1 MKIWLKKIAKIEEI
15 KYTKNRKAV
24 SSFFSFKNEWLFIH
38 IGEKGELLVSY
49 TVQKAAVL
57 GSGVMGSGIAAH
69 LANIGIPTL
78 LLDIAPKEL
87 TKDEEAKG
95 LTLEHPAVR
104 NRFSNGA
111 LQKLLK
117 QKPAP
122 LSSKKNLALITA
134 GNFEDD
140 LAKLKDVDW
149 IIEVIVENL
158 DIKKGLFEKIDA
170 VRKPGTIISSNT
182 SGVSINAMA
191 EGRSEDFQ
199 AHFLG
204 THFFNPPR
212 YLKLLE
218 VIPANT
224 TKPEVVSFMQTFGED
239 VLGKGV
245 VIAKDTPNFIANR
258 IGTYGL
264 LVTMQEMIAR
274 NFSVGEVDSVT
285 GPLIGRPSSATFRT
299 LDVVGLDTFAHVS
312 KNVYDQTTGAEQA
325 VFEESP
331 ILNKM
336 IENGWL
342 GAKSGQ
348 GFFKKEGK
356 EILELNLSTL
366 QYEAK
371 KKLQAPS
378 IEMAKQAKGVGN
390 KLKTIVYANDRAGEL
405 LWNSFAPTLLYA
417 GELLG
422 EIADDIVAIDNAM
435 KWGFGWAQGPF
446 EMWDAIGVEKSVAK
460 MQAEDREIPAFVKG
474 LLEKG
479 HSTFYTEVDGEVA
492 YYNGT
497 DYEKV
502 PVNEKAIDL
511 KRYKKKHGVIKS
523 NSGASLIDLG
533 DGVALLE
540 FHSQSNAIGLDIIQ
554 MINFAIDE
562 VEKNYKG
569 LVIGNQG
576 KNFCVGAN
584 LGMILMEAQDDN
596 IFELDFVIKS
606 FQQAMRRIKYSAKPV
621 VAAPFSMTLGGGAEV
636 CLPAAHIQASAE
648 TYIGLVEVGV
658 GLIPGGGGNLG
669 LYEKFIKGLPN
680 GVELDYQNIANKV
693 FETIAMATVSTS
705 GEEARDNNFLNF
717 ADGVSVNPDHL
728 IYDAKQAALALY
740 EAGYTP
746 PVKKPIKVVGAPG
759 YGTLLLGA
767 QGLYNSG
774 MISDH
779 DLKIAKKLA
788 YVVAGGLVP
797 YGTEV
802 SEEYLLGLEKEAFL
816 QLVADQKSQMR
827 MQHMLVKGKP
837 LRN

>member
-1 MKIWLKKIAKIEEI
+1 M
-15 KYTKNRKAV
+15 T
-24 SSFFSFKNEWLFIH
+24 IH
-38 IGEKGELLVSY
+38 SKREKGEMLVSY
-49 TVQKAAVL
+49 KVQKAAVL

-87 TKDEEAKG
+87 TAEESAKG
-95 LTLEHPAVR
+95 LTLESSVVK
-104 NRFSNGA
+104 NRFATGA
-111 LQKLLK
+111 IQKLLK

-122 LSSKKNLALITA
+122 LSAKKNLALITP
-134 GNFEDD
+134 GNFDDD
-140 LAKLKDVDW
+140 LEKLKDVDW

-158 DIKKGLFEKIDA
+158 EIKKGLFEKIDA
-170 VRKPGTIISSNT
+170 VRKPGTIVSSNT

-199 AHFLG
+199 GHFLG

-218 VIPANT
+218 VIPAST
-224 TKPEVVSFMQTFGED
+224 TKPEVVEFLKTFGED

-245 VIAKDTPNFIANR
+245 VVAKDTPNFIANR

-274 NFSVGEVDSVT
+274 NYSIGEVDSVT
-285 GPLIGRPSSATFRT
+285 GPTIGRPKSATFRT
-299 LDVVGLDTFAHVS
+299 LDVVGLDTFAHVA
-312 KNVYDQTTGAEQA
+312 KNVYEKTTGEEQA

-336 IENGWL
+336 IENGWI
-342 GAKSGQ
+342 GAKNGQ

-356 EILELNLSTL
+356 EILELNLSTFE
-366 QYEAK
+366 YEPV
-371 KKLQAPS
+371 KKLKAPS
-378 IEMAKQAKGVGN
+378 LEMAKQARGLNNRV
-390 KLKTIVYANDRAGEL
+390 KTLVYANDRVGEL
-405 LWNSFAPTLLYA
+405 LWNIFAPTLIYSAQLT
-417 GELLG
+417 G

-435 KWGFGWAQGPF
+435 KWGFGWQQGPF
-446 EMWDAIGVEKSVAK
+446 ELWDAIGVEKSVAK
-460 MQAEDREIPAFVKG
+460 MEAEGRTVPAFVKE
-474 LLEKG
+474 LLANG
-479 HSTFYTEVDGEVA
+479 FTSFYSEIDGDLA

-497 DYEKV
+497 EYVKV

-523 NSGASLIDLG
+523 NSGASLVDLG
-533 DGVALLE
+533 DGIVLLE

-554 MINFAIDE
+554 MLNFALDE
-562 VEKNYKG
+562 IETNSAYKG

-596 IFELDFVIKS
+596 IFELDFIIKA
-606 FQQAMRRIKYSAKPV
+606 FQQAMRRIKYASKPV
-621 VAAPFSMTLGGGAEV
+621 VAAPFQMTLGGGAEV

-648 TYIGLVEVGV
+648 TYMGLVEVGV

-669 LYEKFIKGLPN
+669 LYQKFIKGLPN
-680 GVELDYQNIANKV
+680 GVEIDLQNVANKV
-693 FETIAMATVSTS
+693 FETIAMAKVSTS
-705 GEEARDNNFLNF
+705 GEEARENNFLNF
-717 ADGVSVNPDHL
+717 VDGISVNPDHL
-728 IYDAKQAALALY
+728 IYDAKQAALSLY
-740 EAGYTP
+740 EAGYKA
-746 PVKKPIKVVGAPG
+746 PVKEKVKVVGAPG
-759 YGTLLLGA
+759 YATLLLGA
-767 QGLYNSG
+767 QGMFDSG
-774 MISDH
+774 FISEH

-788 YVVAGGLVP
+788 FVIAGGLVP

-802 SEEYLLGLEKEAFL
+802 NEEYLLGLEKQAFL
-816 QLVADQKSQMR
+816 ELVADFKSQQR
-827 MQHMLVKGKP
+827 MQHMLLKGKP

>member
-1 MKIWLKKIAKIEEI
+1 M
-15 KYTKNRKAV
+15 
-24 SSFFSFKNEWLFIH
+24 
-38 IGEKGELLVSY
+38 SY
-49 TVQKAAVL
+49 NIQKVAVL

-78 LLDIAPKEL
+78 LLDIAPREL

-95 LTLEHPAVR
+95 LTLDSKAVK
-104 NRFSNGA
+104 NRFANSA
-111 LQKLLK
+111 MQKLLK

-122 LSSKKNLALITA
+122 LSAKKNLALITP

-140 LAKLKDVDW
+140 LEKLKDVDW
-149 IIEVIVENL
+149 IIEVIVEKL

-170 VRKPGTIISSNT
+170 VRKPGTIVSSNT

-199 AHFLG
+199 EHFLG

-224 TKPEVVSFMQTFGED
+224 TKPEVVNFMQSFGED

-264 LVTMQEMIAR
+264 IVTMNEMVAR
-274 NFSVGEVDSVT
+274 NYSVGEVDSVT
-285 GPLIGRPSSATFRT
+285 GPIIGRPKSATFRT
-299 LDVVGLDTFAHVS
+299 LDVVGLDIFAHVA

-331 ILNKM
+331 ILKKM
-336 IENGWL
+336 VSNGWL

-356 EILELNLSTL
+356 EILQLNLSTFE
-366 QYEAK
+366 YEPN
-371 KKLQAPS
+371 KKLVAPS
-378 IEMAKQAKGVGN
+378 LEMAKQAKGPGG
-390 KLKTIVYANDRAGEL
+390 KLKVLIYAKDRVGEL
-405 LWNSFAPTLLYA
+405 LWNSFAPTLLYSA
-417 GELLG
+417 QLMG
-422 EIADDIVAIDNAM
+422 EIADDVVAIDNAM

-460 MQAEDREIPAFVKG
+460 MKEEGREIPEFVSG
-474 LLEKG
+474 LLDKG
-479 HSTFYTEVDGEVA
+479 FSTFYTEIDGDLA

-497 DYEKV
+497 EYVKV

-511 KRYKKKHGVIKS
+511 RRYKKKHGVIKS

-533 DGVALLE
+533 DGIALLE
-540 FHSQSNAIGLDIIQ
+540 FHSKSNAIGLDIVQ
-554 MINFAIDE
+554 MINFSVDE
-562 VEKNYKG
+562 VEKNFKG

-584 LGMILMEAQDDN
+584 LAMILMEAQDDN

-606 FQQAMRRIKYSAKPV
+606 FQQAMRRIKYSTKPV
-621 VAAPFSMTLGGGAEV
+621 VAAPFQMALGGGAEV

-648 TYIGLVEVGV
+648 TYMGLVEVGV

-669 LYEKFIKGLPN
+669 LYEKFIKGLPQ
-680 GVELDYQNIANKV
+680 GVEVDYQHIANKV
-693 FETIAMATVSTS
+693 FETIAMAKVSTS
-705 GEEARDNNFLNF
+705 GEEARENNFLNF
-717 ADGVSVNPDHL
+717 ADGISVNPDHL
-728 IYDAKQAALALY
+728 IYDAKQAALALA

-746 PVKKPIKVVGAPG
+746 PVKRKVKVVGAPG
-759 YGTLLLGA
+759 YATLLLGA
-767 QGLYNSG
+767 QGMFDSG
-774 MISDH
+774 YITEH

-788 YVVAGGLVP
+788 YVIAGGKVP

-802 SEEYLLGLEKEAFL
+802 SEEYLLNLEKQAFL
-816 QLVADQKSQMR
+816 ELVADQKSQMR

>member
-1 MKIWLKKIAKIEEI
+1 MTYKI
-15 KYTKNRKAV
+15 
-24 SSFFSFKNEWLFIH
+24 
-38 IGEKGELLVSY
+38 
-49 TVQKAAVL
+49 QKAAVL

-87 TKDEEAKG
+87 TTEEQAKG
-95 LTLEHPAVR
+95 LTLENPAVR
-104 NRFSNGA
+104 NRFVNGA

-122 LSSKKNLALITA
+122 LASKKNLALITP

-140 LAKLKDVDW
+140 LDQLKDVDW

-158 DIKKGLFEKIDA
+158 EIKKGLMEKIDA
-170 VRKPGTIISSNT
+170 VRTPGTIISSNT

-191 EGRSEDFQ
+191 EGRSEDFKK
-199 AHFLG
+199 HFLG

-218 VIPANT
+218 VIPST
-224 TKPEVVSFMQTFGED
+224 TTAPEVVEFMQVFGED

-264 LVTMQEMIAR
+264 IVTMKEMQER
-274 NFSVGEVDSVT
+274 GYSVGEVDSVT

-299 LDVVGLDTFAHVS
+299 LDVVGLDTFAHVA
-312 KNVYDQTTGAEQA
+312 KNVYDHTTGEEQA
-325 VFEESP
+325 VFAEDP
-331 ILNKM
+331 TLKKM

-348 GFFKKEGK
+348 GFFLKQGK
-356 EILELNLSTL
+356 EIKELNLDTFE
-366 QYEAK
+366 YEPV
-371 KKLQAPS
+371 KKLKTPS
-378 IEMAKQAKGVGN
+378 IEMAKQARGLAN
-390 KLKTIVYANDRAGEL
+390 KVKTLVYAKDRTGEL
-405 LWNSFAPTLLYA
+405 LWNIFAPTLIYSAQLT
-417 GELLG
+417 G
-422 EIADDIVAIDNAM
+422 EIADDIVAIDNAL

-446 EMWDAIGVEKSVAK
+446 EMWDAIGVKQSVEKMK
-460 MQAEDREIPAFVKG
+460 EEGREIPAFVQGLLDKG
-474 LLEKG
+474 LE
-479 HSTFYTEVDGEVA
+479 TFYSEIDNELA

-497 DYEKV
+497 DYVKV
-502 PVNEKAIDL
+502 PINEKAIDL

-523 NSGASLIDLG
+523 NAGASLIDLQ
-533 DGVALLE
+533 DGVLLLE

-554 MINFAIDE
+554 MLNTAIDE
-562 VEKNYKG
+562 LENSAAYKG

-596 IFELDFVIKS
+596 IFELDFVIGA
-606 FQQAMRRIKYSAKPV
+606 FQKAMRRIKYASKPV
-621 VAAPFSMTLGGGAEV
+621 VAAPFQMTLGGGAEV

-658 GLIPGGGGNLG
+658 GVIPGGAGNLG
-669 LYEKFIKGLPN
+669 LYEKFLKGMPN
-680 GVELDYQNIANKV
+680 GVDIDLQVVVNKV
-693 FETIAMATVSTS
+693 FETIAMAKVSTS
-705 GEEARDNNFLNF
+705 GEEARENNFLDF

-728 IYDAKQAALALY
+728 IYDAKQAAIALY
-740 EAGYTP
+740 DAGYKP
-746 PVKKPIKVVGAPG
+746 PVKKKVKVVGASG
-759 YGTLLLGA
+759 YATLLLGA
-767 QGLYNSG
+767 QGMFDSG
-774 MISDH
+774 YISEY
-779 DLKIAKKLA
+779 DLSIAKKLA
-788 YVVAGGLVP
+788 FVLAGGLVP

-802 SEEYLLGLEKEAFL
+802 DEEYILNLEKQAFL
-816 QLVADQKSQMR
+816 ELVQQPKTQQR

>member
-1 MKIWLKKIAKIEEI
+1 M
-15 KYTKNRKAV
+15 
-24 SSFFSFKNEWLFIH
+24 
-38 IGEKGELLVSY
+38 LVSY
-49 TVQKAAVL
+49 KIQKVAVL

-78 LLDIAPKEL
+78 LLDIAPNEL
-87 TKDEEAKG
+87 TKEEEAKG
-95 LTLEHPAVR
+95 LTLDSKAVK
-104 NRFSNGA
+104 NRFANTA

-122 LSSKKNLALITA
+122 LSAKKNLALITP
-134 GNFEDD
+134 GNFDDD
-140 LAKLKDVDW
+140 LEKLKDVDW
-149 IIEVIVENL
+149 IIEVIVEKL
-158 DIKKGLFEKIDA
+158 EIKKGLFEKIDA
-170 VRKPGTIISSNT
+170 VRTPGTIVSSNT

-199 AHFLG
+199 EHFLG

-224 TKPEVVSFMQTFGED
+224 TKPEVVKFMQQFGED

-264 LVTMQEMIAR
+264 IVTMNEMIAR
-274 NFSVGEVDSVT
+274 NYTVGEVDSVT
-285 GPLIGRPSSATFRT
+285 GPLIGRPKSATFRT
-299 LDVVGLDTFAHVS
+299 LDVVGLDTFAHVAT
-312 KNVYDQTTGAEQA
+312 NVYDQTTGEEQA

-331 ILNKM
+331 ILKKM
-336 IENGWL
+336 IANGWL
-342 GAKSGQ
+342 GAKTGQ
-348 GFFKKEGK
+348 GFFKKVGK
-356 EILELNLSTL
+356 DILQLNLSTFE
-366 QYEAK
+366 YEPTT
-371 KKLQAPS
+371 KLVAPS
-378 IEMAKQAKGVGN
+378 LEMAKQGKGPGG
-390 KLKTIVYANDRAGEL
+390 KLKALIYANDRVGEL
-405 LWNSFAPTLLYA
+405 LWNSFAPTLLYSA
-417 GELLG
+417 QLTG

-460 MQAEDREIPAFVKG
+460 MKEEGRKIPAFVSG
-474 LLEKG
+474 LLDQG
-479 HSTFYTEVDGEVA
+479 FTTFYTEIDGDLA

-497 DYEKV
+497 EYVKV

-533 DGVALLE
+533 DGIALLE
-540 FHSQSNAIGLDIIQ
+540 FHSKSNAIGLDIVQ

-584 LGMILMEAQDDN
+584 LAMILMEAQDDN

-606 FQQAMRRIKYSAKPV
+606 FQQAMRRIKYSTKPV
-621 VAAPFSMTLGGGAEV
+621 VAAPFQMALGGGAEV

-648 TYIGLVEVGV
+648 TYMGLVEVGV

-669 LYEKFIKGLPN
+669 LYQKFIKGLPN
-680 GVELDYQNIANKV
+680 GVEVDYQHIANKV
-693 FETIAMATVSTS
+693 FETIAMAKVSTS
-705 GEEARDNNFLNF
+705 GEEARENNFLDF
-717 ADGVSVNPDHL
+717 ADGISVNPDHL
-728 IYDAKQAALALY
+728 IYDAKQAALALA
-740 EAGYTP
+740 EAGYTA
-746 PVKKPIKVVGAPG
+746 PVKGKVKVVGAPG
-759 YGTLLLGA
+759 YATLLLGA
-767 QGLYNSG
+767 QGMFDSG
-774 MISDH
+774 YITEH

-788 YVVAGGLVP
+788 YVIAGGKVP

-802 SEEYLLGLEKEAFL
+802 SEEYLLNLEKQAFL
-816 QLVADQKSQMR
+816 ELVADQKSQMR

>member
-1 MKIWLKKIAKIEEI
+1 
-15 KYTKNRKAV
+15 
-24 SSFFSFKNEWLFIH
+24 
-38 IGEKGELLVSY
+38 VSY
-49 TVQKAAVL
+49 NIQKVAVL

-78 LLDIAPKEL
+78 LLDIAPNEL
-87 TKDEEAKG
+87 TKEEEAKG
-95 LTLEHPAVR
+95 LTLDSKAVK
-104 NRFSNGA
+104 NRFVNSA
-111 LQKLLK
+111 MQKLVK

-122 LSSKKNLALITA
+122 LSAKKNLALITP
-134 GNFEDD
+134 GNFDD
-140 LAKLKDVDW
+140 DFDKLKDVDW
-149 IIEVIVENL
+149 IIEVIVEKL

-170 VRKPGTIISSNT
+170 IRKPGTIVSSNT

-218 VIPANT
+218 VIPSTT
-224 TKPEVVSFMQTFGED
+224 TKPEVVEFMQTYGED

-264 LVTMQEMIAR
+264 IVTMNEMIAR
-274 NFSVGEVDSVT
+274 NYSVGEVDSVT
-285 GPLIGRPSSATFRT
+285 GPIIGRPKSATFRT
-299 LDVVGLDTFAHVS
+299 LDVVGLDTFAHVA
-312 KNVYDQTTGAEQA
+312 KNVYDQTTGAEQQ
-325 VFEESP
+325 VFDESP

-336 IENGWL
+336 IANGWL

-356 EILELNLSTL
+356 NILELNLSTFE
-366 QYEAK
+366 YEPT
-371 KKLQAPS
+371 KKLVAPS
-378 IEMAKQAKGVGN
+378 LEMAKQAKGPGG
-390 KLKTIVYANDRAGEL
+390 KLKTLIYAKDRVGEL
-405 LWNSFAPTLLYA
+405 LWHSFAPTLIYSAQLM
-417 GELLG
+417 G

-446 EMWDAIGVEKSVAK
+446 EMWDAIGVEKSVEK
-460 MQAEDREIPAFVKG
+460 MKEEGYEIPAFVTGLLDKG
-474 LLEKG
+474 LT
-479 HSTFYTEVDGEVA
+479 TFYSEIDGDLA

-497 DYEKV
+497 EYVKV

-511 KRYKKKHGVIKS
+511 KRYKKKHGVIKF

-533 DGVALLE
+533 DGIALLE
-540 FHSQSNAIGLDIIQ
+540 FHSKSNAIGLDIVQ
-554 MINFAIDE
+554 MINYAIDE

-584 LGMILMEAQDDN
+584 LAMILMEAQDDN

-606 FQQAMRRIKYSAKPV
+606 FQQAMRRIKYATKPV
-621 VAAPFSMTLGGGAEV
+621 VAAPFQMALGGGAEV

-648 TYIGLVEVGV
+648 TYMGLVEVGV
-658 GLIPGGGGNLG
+658 GLIPGGGGNIG

-680 GVELDYQNIANKV
+680 GVEVDYQHIANKV
-693 FETIAMATVSTS
+693 FETIALAKVSTS
-705 GEEARDNNFLNF
+705 GEEARENNFLDF

-728 IYDAKQAALALY
+728 IYDAKQAALALAD
-740 EAGYTP
+740 AGYTA
-746 PVKKPIKVVGAPG
+746 PVKKPVKVVGAPG
-759 YGTLLLGA
+759 YATLLLGA
-767 QGLYNSG
+767 QGMFDSG
-774 MISDH
+774 FISEH

-788 YVVAGGLVP
+788 YVVAGGKVP

-802 SEEYLLGLEKEAFL
+802 TEEYLLNLEKQAFL
-816 QLVADQKSQMR
+816 ELVADQKSQMR

>member
-1 MKIWLKKIAKIEEI
+1 M
-15 KYTKNRKAV
+15 TVHSR
-24 SSFFSFKNEWLFIH
+24 
-38 IGEKGELLVSY
+38 EKGEVLVSY
-49 TVQKAAVL
+49 NIQKVAVL

-78 LLDIAPKEL
+78 LLDIAPNEL
-87 TKDEEAKG
+87 TKEEEVKG
-95 LTLEHPAVR
+95 LTLDSKAVK
-104 NRFSNGA
+104 NRFSNLA
-111 LQKLLK
+111 VQKLLK

-122 LSSKKNLALITA
+122 LSSKKNLALITP
-134 GNFEDD
+134 GNFDDD
-140 LAKLKDVDW
+140 LDKLKDVDW
-149 IIEVIVENL
+149 IIEVIVEKL
-158 DIKKGLFEKIDA
+158 EIKKGLFEKIDA
-170 VRKPGTIISSNT
+170 VRKPGTIVSSNT

-199 AHFLG
+199 EHFLG

-218 VIPANT
+218 VIPAKT
-224 TKPEVVSFMQTFGED
+224 TKPEVVSFMQQFGED

-274 NFSVGEVDSVT
+274 NYSVSEVDSVT
-285 GPLIGRPSSATFRT
+285 GPIIGRPKSATFRT
-299 LDVVGLDTFAHVS
+299 LDVVGLDTFAHVA

-336 IENGWL
+336 ITNGWI

-348 GFFKKEGK
+348 GFFKKVGK
-356 EILELNLSTL
+356 EILQLNLSTFE
-366 QYEAK
+366 YEPT
-371 KKLQAPS
+371 KKLVAPS
-378 IEMAKQAKGVGN
+378 LEMAKQAKGPGGR
-390 KLKTIVYANDRAGEL
+390 LKTLIYANDRVGEL
-405 LWNSFAPTLLYA
+405 LWNSSAPTLIYSAQLM
-417 GELLG
+417 G
-422 EIADDIVAIDNAM
+422 EIADDILAIDNAM

-446 EMWDAIGVEKSVAK
+446 EMWDAIGVERSIMK
-460 MQAEDREIPAFVKG
+460 MKEEGRDIPPFVIG
-474 LLEKG
+474 LLEKDFT
-479 HSTFYTEVDGEVA
+479 TFYSEIDGDLA

-497 DYEKV
+497 EYVKV

-533 DGVALLE
+533 DGIALLE
-540 FHSQSNAIGLDIIQ
+540 FHSKSNAIGLDIIQ

-621 VAAPFSMTLGGGAEV
+621 VAAPFQMTLGGGAEV

-658 GLIPGGGGNLG
+658 GLIPGGGGNIG

-680 GVELDYQNIANKV
+680 GVEVDYQHIANKV
-693 FETIAMATVSTS
+693 FETVALAKVSTS

-717 ADGVSVNPDHL
+717 ADGISVNPDHL
-728 IYDAKQAALALY
+728 IYDAKQAALALAD
-740 EAGYTP
+740 AGYTP
-746 PVKKPIKVVGAPG
+746 PVKKPVKVVGAPG
-759 YGTLLLGA
+759 YATLLLGA
-767 QGLYNSG
+767 QGMYDSG
-774 MISDH
+774 FISEH

-788 YVVAGGLVP
+788 YVIAGGKVP

-802 SEEYLLGLEKEAFL
+802 SEEYLLNLEKQAFL
-816 QLVADQKSQMR
+816 ELVADQKSQMR